1 MDLLQSFRKTGH
13 VIFCNV
19 FLHTVC
25 KTQDLLQLSQPLC
38 LTQLL
43 AAILSPCKHL
53 QNELHS
59 SFLHILT
66 TLCSLACTLTTT
78 HHFLG
83 LKAPDMIQRFPFLV
97 HLVHTVWLFLHD
109 TPDFWGGQISDKTR
123 IIWVASKVFYKR
135 KHVSL
140 AQNCVQWI
148 HFPISHAGCVLSLL
162 KNEWTTIWSILSC
175 RLLCKIVN
183 VHNVASWLG
192 ATWSDLIDHF
202 PFPTVHADRPFFAWS
217 SGCSCRSSGCSC
229 RSSGGFGI
237 SILIFRRCMMLVI
250 WLVVASFNLD
260 RFAILFSHHNFPLD
274 HHSSTDNLQSC
285 LST

>member
-1 MDLLQSFRKTGH
+1 MHCDNDNGDHDDEDSGWVKLPLHWVQLLLQVVPNEFMDLLQSSCRTGQ

-25 KTQDLLQLSQPLC
+25 KIQDLLQLSQPLC

-43 AAILSPCKHL
+43 AAFLSPCKHL

-78 HHFLG
+78 HHFLS

-123 IIWVASKVFYKR
+123 IIWVASKVFIKG
-135 KHVSL
+135 
-140 AQNCVQWI
+140 NM
-148 HFPISHAGCVLSLL
+148 SH
-162 KNEWTTIWSILSC
+162 
-175 RLLCKIVN
+175 
-183 VHNVASWLG
+183 
-192 ATWSDLIDHF
+192 
-202 PFPTVHADRPFFAWS
+202 
-217 SGCSCRSSGCSC
+217 
-229 RSSGGFGI
+229 
-237 SILIFRRCMMLVI
+237 
-250 WLVVASFNLD
+250 
-260 RFAILFSHHNFPLD
+260 
-274 HHSSTDNLQSC
+274 
-285 LST
+285 